1 MAAHQFWNHQSMQY
15 TLSKVLINE
24 ASGSLLT
31 VLVLYLVLHRG
42 LVCRHSRLYSS
53 RRYEKK
59 GQDTRYWENYGR
71 IGCANFYMERLCK
84 LHYIPVQGSCLVPNN
99 SVISQVFE

>member
-1 MAAHQFWNHQSMQY
+1 MQD
-15 TLSKVLINE
+15 TLSKVLINVI
-24 ASGSLLT
+24 SGSLLA
-31 VLVLYLVLHRG
+31 VLVLYLVLHKG

-53 RRYEKK
+53 KRFEEN

-71 IGCANFYMERLCK
+71 NGCENFYMERLYK
-84 LHYIPVQGSCLVPNN
+84 LHHIPVQGSCLFPNN